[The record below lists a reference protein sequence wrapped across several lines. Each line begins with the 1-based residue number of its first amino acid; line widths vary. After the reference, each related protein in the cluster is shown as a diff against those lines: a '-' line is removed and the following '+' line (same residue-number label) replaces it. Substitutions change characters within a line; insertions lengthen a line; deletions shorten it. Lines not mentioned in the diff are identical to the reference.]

1 MPTPVDPINLEQHL
15 KGYNNFQTNYLITGF
30 KEGFKISFK
39 GNPPC
44 LKPKNLKSAYDHPEV
59 IEKKIESEL
68 LNNRIEGPFDKPP
81 FQLFAMSPIGV
92 VEKKE
97 KGKYRMIQHLSYPR
111 GNSVNDGIEDANKTV
126 SYQNIDTAMQ
136 LLKDVGKGAFF
147 AKTDVSNAF
156 RIIPLHPDQY
166 YLFGFHF
173 RNKYYY
179 DKCLPMGCS
188 ASCQIFESLSKA
200 IHWIANTNLDI
211 NHMAHLLDDFLIIE
225 KSEKVCKDKLDAF
238 WKLCADI
245 GVPLSIEKT
254 FLPSQKMT
262 FLGYELDSLE
272 MSIKLPSDKIDKC
285 KLEINKFLSKQKAT
299 LKEIQS
305 LIGLLNF
312 ACGAVVPGRTFLRRL
327 ISLTIGKS
335 NPRYKI
341 RITQESKKDLII
353 WKTFLEHFNGKSIM
367 LLDRW
372 NDEQKYRMETDASGS
387 KGYSAIFQDFWFYG
401 AWNKEWLGQSIEL
414 KELYP
419 IWLGLDMWKEVLA
432 NHCIQFYT
440 DNEALVYI
448 INQKTSKNKLIMWL
462 LRKIVLICLQFNIL
476 FQAFHLSSKS
486 NFQADRLSRFQVD
499 KFKQSAPWARP
510 EPLSIPPLLSIPKL

>member
-1 MPTPVDPINLEQHL
+1 MEAENSNPIHLTKTKQLPTPVDPINLEQHL

-39 GNPPC
+39 GNHPC

-126 SYQNIDTAMQ
+126 YYQNIDTAMQ

-225 KSEKVCKDKLDAF
+225 KSEKV
-238 WKLCADI
+238 
-245 GVPLSIEKT
+245 
-254 FLPSQKMT
+254 
-262 FLGYELDSLE
+262 
-272 MSIKLPSDKIDKC
+272 
-285 KLEINKFLSKQKAT
+285 
-299 LKEIQS
+299 
-305 LIGLLNF
+305 
-312 ACGAVVPGRTFLRRL
+312 
-327 ISLTIGKS
+327 
-335 NPRYKI
+335 
-341 RITQESKKDLII
+341 
-353 WKTFLEHFNGKSIM
+353 
-367 LLDRW
+367 
-372 NDEQKYRMETDASGS
+372 
-387 KGYSAIFQDFWFYG
+387 
-401 AWNKEWLGQSIEL
+401 
-414 KELYP
+414 
-419 IWLGLDMWKEVLA
+419 
-432 NHCIQFYT
+432 
-440 DNEALVYI
+440 
-448 INQKTSKNKLIMWL
+448 
-462 LRKIVLICLQFNIL
+462 
-476 FQAFHLSSKS
+476 
-486 NFQADRLSRFQVD
+486 
-499 KFKQSAPWARP
+499 
-510 EPLSIPPLLSIPKL
+510 